1 MKPGAETSNLGP
13 SRLPRQRRWWETERG
28 FGFLCVS
35 PAVLVLLAV
44 NIFPLLWLFYLS
56 FTKYSSQGN
65 KAPAPVGFKNFQSI
79 LESHQTQEALLTS
92 LKFVGM
98 GVLLQLALGLGIAV
112 IVNHLRRT
120 RSAVVTALVM
130 PMMVST
136 AVAGMFWK
144 FLLDANFGLVNEV
157 LAGLK
162 IIPNAQALNWF
173 DKDHASWSVMII
185 DTWMW
190 TPFVA
195 LIASAALSSVPKEL
209 YEAAAVDRV
218 DSWTFFWKLCLPI
231 IAPVLMV
238 AGLLRTLDL
247 LRLFDVPWIFNAGG
261 PGISTTNT
269 PIQLYLEGFRFTNTG
284 KAAALAVI
292 YLIIINIIAKGAVGR
307 MMGPAKPSKIDWGS
321 PLFQAI
327 GALIVIAA
335 TWILLGPAVTTAG
348 FAILAVAWGL
358 CKLPPSTKAALAS
371 VASVGILVVALTPLV
386 WILIASLK
394 TRADIF
400 HMGAFNPTFENFQH
414 LWTGTGSLG
423 AKPFIEQLG
432 ASLWIGL
439 LATALSAGLGT
450 LAAYAFSRY
459 RFKGHGDLLFFILS
473 TKMLPAVAV
482 AIPVVVLYR
491 IIGLSGSPI
500 GLVILY
506 TAMNLALATWIMKAF
521 LDKVP
526 REFEEAAVMERCTP
540 GQAFR
545 FAVLP
550 LIKPAILTTA
560 LFCFLACWNEYAF
573 ALYLSPAQ
581 NLTAPPAITSVLGT
595 GGVDWGYIAAGCM
608 TLTIPA
614 LILTILARKTLILG
628 VSFGVVDSK

>member
-1 MKPGAETSNLGP
+1 MKQGAETTNLGP

-35 PAVLVLLAV
+35 PAMLVLLAV
-44 NIFPLLWLFYLS
+44 NIFPLLWLLYLS

-65 KAPAPVGFKNFQSI
+65 KAPELIGFKNYQSI
-79 LESHQTQEALLTS
+79 IESTQTHQALLTS

-173 DKDHASWSVMII
+173 DKDHAPWSVMII

-218 DSWTFFWKLCLPI
+218 DPWTFFWKLCLPI

-238 AGLLRTLDL
+238 AGLLRVLDL

-261 PGISTTNT
+261 PGIITTNT
-269 PIQLYLEGFRFTNTG
+269 PIQLYLEGFRFTQTG

-292 YLIIINIIAKGAVGR
+292 YLIIINIIAKWAVGR
-307 MMGPAKPSKIDWGS
+307 MLDPGKPSKLDWSS
-321 PLFQAI
+321 PILQGVI
-327 GALIVIAA
+327 GLVILTAMALI
-335 TWILLGPAVTTAG
+335 LGPGVTLAGVAV
-348 FAILAVAWGL
+348 LALAWGL
-358 CKLPPSTKAALAS
+358 CRLPSALKGPLAS
-371 VASVGILVVALTPLV
+371 VASIGILIVSLTPLV

-394 TRADIF
+394 TRADVF
-400 HMGAFNPTFENFQH
+400 RMGAFTPTLENFQK
-414 LWTGTGSLG
+414 LWTGDGSLG

-439 LATALSAGLGT
+439 LATALSAAFGT

-459 RFKGHGDLLFFILS
+459 RFKGKNDLLFFILS

-482 AIPVVVLYR
+482 AIPIVVLYR
-491 IIGLSGSPI
+491 IAGLSGSPF

-526 REFEEAAVMERCTP
+526 REFEEAAVMEQCTP

-595 GGVDWGYIAAGCM
+595 GGLDWGYIAAGCM
-608 TLTIPA
+608 TLTVPA
-614 LILTILARKTLILG
+614 LILTVLARKTLILG

>member
-1 MKPGAETSNLGP
+1 MDSGAGTNNLGP
-13 SRLPRQRRWWETERG
+13 SRLPRHRRWWETERG

-35 PAVLVLLAV
+35 PAVLVLVAV
-44 NIFPLLWLFYLS
+44 NLFPLLWLLYLS
-56 FTKYSSQGN
+56 FTKYSSLGN
-65 KAPAPVGFKNFQSI
+65 KAPELIGVKNYQTI
-79 LESHQTQEALLTS
+79 LESQQTHQALLTS

-98 GVLLQLALGLGIAV
+98 GVLLQLGLGLGIAI
-112 IVNHLRRT
+112 IVNHLRRSRGT
-120 RSAVVTALVM
+120 VVTALVM

-157 LAGLK
+157 LAKLRL
-162 IIPNAQALNWF
+162 IPNAQAVNWF
-173 DKDHASWSVMII
+173 DRDLSPWSVMII

-195 LIASAALSSVPKEL
+195 LIASAALSSIPKEL

-218 DSWTFFWKLCLPI
+218 DPWTCFWKLCLPI

-261 PGISTTNT
+261 PGVVTTNT
-269 PIQLYLEGFRFTNTG
+269 PIQLYLEGFRFSATG

-292 YLIIINIIAKGAVGR
+292 YLIIINIIAKWAVGKILGPGKPTKVDWSSPIFQAVIGVVFVGAV
-307 MMGPAKPSKIDWGS
+307 W
-321 PLFQAI
+321 
-327 GALIVIAA
+327 
-335 TWILLGPAVTTAG
+335 TLLGTAVTAG
-348 FAILAVAWGL
+348 MVAVL
-358 CKLPPSTKAALAS
+358 ALAW
-371 VASVGILVVALTPLV
+371 VLCHLPGTVKRGLAGAASIGILIVALTPLA
-386 WILIASLK
+386 WILLASLK
-394 TRADIF
+394 TRADVF
-400 HMGAFNPTFENFQH
+400 SMGAFTPTMENYQK
-414 LWTGTGSLG
+414 LWASDPSLG
-423 AKPFIEQLG
+423 AKPFGEQLG

-439 LATALSAGLGT
+439 LSTALAAAFGT

-459 RFKGHGDLLFFILS
+459 RFKGKNDLLFFILS

-482 AIPVVVLYR
+482 AIPIVVLYKA
-491 IIGLSGSPI
+491 INLSGSPM

-526 REFEEAAVMERCTP
+526 REFEEAAVMEQCTP

-573 ALYLSPAQ
+573 SLYLSPTQ
-581 NLTAPPAITSVLGT
+581 SLTAPPAITSVLGT
-595 GGVDWGYIAAGCM
+595 GGLDWGYIAAGCM
-608 TLTIPA
+608 TLTVPA